1 MWQKLERKANK
12 QANMDAICCMA
23 YVTVLLKPTLQLPGV
38 SFFTNPVS
46 LDLPALASKS
56 ATASLL
62 DIKNDMSFLGQHLH
76 WVSSS
81 KLLTELQNPFAWG
94 AVTSSHTPLING

>member
-62 DIKNDMSFLGQHLH
+62 DIKNAPLKEAGIKMSLCSGQPKCHH
-76 WVSSS
+76 NGVHTGSAVESQSS
-81 KLLTELQNPFAWG
+81 TDQ
-94 AVTSSHTPLING
+94 